1 MRALLIEVDFET
13 GKRAGGIDP
22 RDPNL
27 RCRGWQNLDS
37 EPGLEIRLVEDDR
50 DLSQYA
56 GVPGVTVLEGKD
68 AINAAIQANFPPR
81 YDVVDREL
89 LLAHLREKGVSLDI
103 FVGKTLSDVAEELF
117 RQGFAGIVEVKPQL
131 L

>member
-37 EPGLEIRLVEDDR
+37 KPGLEIRMVEDDR

-56 GVPGVTVLEGKD
+56 GVPGVTVLEGKE
-68 AINAAIQANFPPR
+68 AINAAIQASLPPT
-81 YDVVDREL
+81 YDVIDREL
-89 LLAHLREKGVSLDI
+89 LLAHLRERGISLDL
-103 FVGKTLSDVAEELF
+103 FAGKCLDDMAEKLF
-117 RQGFAGIVEVKPQL
+117 REGFAGIVEVKPQL

>member
-37 EPGLEIRLVEDDR
+37 KPGLEIRLVEDDR

-68 AINAAIQANFPPR
+68 TINAAIQANFPPG
-81 YDVVDREL
+81 YNVVDREL
-89 LLAHLREKGVSLDI
+89 LLAHLRERGISLDL
-103 FVGKTLSDVAEELF
+103 FAGQSLDDRAEELF